1 MIVELAYPSL
11 LYGVSQQTPRER
23 QNGQLTEQVNMLS
36 DPVTGLRRRPGLLKA
51 FELESNGDI
60 DWTKVWSQYM
70 EVGSL
75 QINLIVFTNSGK
87 WLALDKRMTTLLSS
101 GQTDYFKASK
111 AGSLRAT
118 NNTSLGWVL
127 NTEQK
132 PKPITGGADYLDE
145 TSGYLTIKSGAFLKE
160 YSFRLEGKYKGVA
173 FSHDI
178 SYTTPAGTAS
188 GDAAKSTPEGVA
200 KEIYDKIYSLSNI
213 YPTREGAS
221 VFIRLGDGKKDGD
234 WLGVVNKSGTTYA
247 TASTRAKVRN
257 VSELPATL
265 PSVADNWICKV
276 GTSTSAMQYYEWD
289 HATLSWN
296 ECGKRSSVQKIQNM
310 PVQISPSEEGTG
322 VTIKA
327 VDFEGRKAGDEE
339 NNPTPAYVYDGITG
353 IGTFMG
359 RLVLMSG
366 SRVCLSASRYPT
378 RTMRST
384 VTEILDD
391 DPFEVAS
398 GSISSASF
406 EHSVQFNKDLIL
418 FASTHQAVIPTGN
431 VAITSQNAM
440 LVITSEE
447 NVDTNARPAVVGQ
460 TLMYASK
467 PSGDYFGVGE
477 LTPSAY
483 TSSVYTPQSLTDHIP
498 KMMQGSCRHIVCASN
513 SNIVYFTSDK
523 DPYTVY
529 VCEYFWNN
537 QERTLISFHEWKL
550 PGRVCAMHYTGDK
563 VCVVLDASE
572 DGNNCLIC
580 SIDTKTAQY
589 LTQDTVVFLDCAQ
602 DVPVNV
608 SRTSQATTKTIEIPP
623 HLQGTKNR
631 EKLVLASL
639 TAGLMGE
646 PIGISSI
653 SGNTITLDSSYKT
666 DKIMVGWCYESAV
679 TPNSP
684 VVYSTSYSTGNRRM
698 ISDTKDTL
706 QSALITV
713 QRSGN
718 FNVTLSDVNTS
729 QEKYSRTG
737 LTWSARELDL
747 GKNKISKI
755 GDILVPCRLN
765 AHTAE
770 IRLSTSGTK
779 EMNVLSLVYNIRLH
793 QNRSR
798 KQY

>member
-36 DPVTGLRRRPGLLKA
+36 DPVTGLRRRPGLIKA

-75 QINLIVFTNSGK
+75 QINLIIFTNSGK
-87 WLALDKRMTTLLSS
+87 WLALDKQMKTLISS
-101 GQTDYFKASK
+101 GQTEYFKASK
-111 AGSLRAT
+111 ASSIRAT
-118 NNTSLGWVL
+118 SNTNLGWVL
-127 NTEQK
+127 NVEQK

-145 TSGYLTIKSGAFLKE
+145 TQGYLTIKTGAFLKE
-160 YSFRLEGKYKGVA
+160 YAFRIEGRYNGST

-178 SYTTPAGTAS
+178 SYTTPSGSAS

-200 KEIYDKIYSLSNI
+200 KELYSKIYGISKLQPTQEGSNI
-213 YPTREGAS
+213 F
-221 VFIRLGDGKKDGD
+221 VRLGSQKKDGD
-234 WLGVVNKSGTTYA
+234 WLGITNKSGSTYA
-247 TASTRAKVRN
+247 NSSTRAKVKN
-257 VSELPATL
+257 VSELPASL
-265 PSVADNWICKV
+265 PSVADNWIIKV
-276 GTSTSAMQYYEWD
+276 GTSTAAMQYYEWD
-289 HATLSWN
+289 HSTLSWN
-296 ECGKRSSVQKIQNM
+296 ECSKRSSVQRIQNM
-310 PVQISPSEEGTG
+310 PVQITPTDEGG
-322 VTIKA
+322 ITIKA
-327 VDFEGRKAGDEE
+327 VDFEGRGSGDEE

-384 VTEILDD
+384 VTEVLDD

-431 VAITSQNAM
+431 VAITPTNAM

-447 NVDTNARPAVVGQ
+447 TIDTQARPSVVGQ

-467 PSGDYFGVGE
+467 PSGEYFGVGE

-483 TSSVYTPQSLTDHIP
+483 TSSVYTPQSLTDHVP
-498 KMMQGSCRHIVCASN
+498 KLMQGACRHIVCASA
-513 SNIVYFTSDK
+513 SNVVYFTGDK

-537 QERTLISFHEWKL
+537 QERTLISFHEWKM
-550 PGRVCAMHYTGDK
+550 PGKVCAMHYNGEK
-563 VCVVLDASE
+563 VCVVIDTDE
-572 DGNNCLIC
+572 DGNHCLIC
-580 SIDTKTAQY
+580 TIDTKTAQY
-589 LTQDTVVFLDCAQ
+589 LTQESLTFLDCYQ

-608 SRTSQATTKTIEIPP
+608 SKTSQMTTKTIELPT
-623 HLQGTKNR
+623 HLRGEKNHA
-631 EKLVLASL
+631 KLVLASL
-639 TAGLMGE
+639 TEGLIGE
-646 PIGISSI
+646 PIGITSI
-653 SGNTITLDSSYKT
+653 NGNTITIDSSYKT
-666 DKIMVGWCYESAV
+666 DKIRVGWSYESAV
-679 TPNSP
+679 TPSSP
-684 VVYSTSYSTGNRRM
+684 VVFTTNYSGTRRM
-698 ISDTKDTL
+698 VSDTKDTL

-713 QRSGN
+713 QKSGN
-718 FNVTLSDVNTS
+718 FDISISDVNTTEA
-729 QEKYSRTG
+729 EKYNRTG

-747 GKNKISKI
+747 GKNRISKI

-779 EMNVLSLVYNIRLH
+779 EMNILSLVYNVRLH
-793 QNRSR
+793 QNRNR

>member
-23 QNGQLTEQVNMLS
+23 QNGQLTEQLNMLS
-36 DPVTGLRRRPGLLKA
+36 DPVTGIRRRPGLIKA

-70 EVGSL
+70 EVGNL
-75 QINLIVFTNSGK
+75 QINLVVFTTSGK
-87 WLALDKRMTTLLSS
+87 WLALDKQMKTLISS
-101 GQTDYFKASK
+101 GQTDYFKASS
-111 AGSLRAT
+111 ASAIRAT
-118 NNTSLGWVL
+118 SNTNLGWVL

-132 PKPITGGADYLDE
+132 PKPLIGGADYLDD
-145 TSGYLTIKSGAFLKE
+145 TQGYLTIRTGAFLKE
-160 YSFRLEGKYKGVA
+160 YAFRIEGKYNGVA
-173 FSHDI
+173 FSQDI
-178 SYTTPAGTAS
+178 SYTTPSGSAS

-200 KEIYDKIYSLSNI
+200 KELYTKIHGISNLQ
-213 YPTREGAS
+213 PTREGS
-221 VFIRLGDGKKDGD
+221 NIFIRLGSSKKDGD
-234 WLGVVNKSGTTYA
+234 WLGITNKSGGSYA
-247 TASTRAKVRN
+247 STSTRAKVKN
-257 VSELPATL
+257 VSELPASL
-265 PSVADNWICKV
+265 PSVADNWIVKV
-276 GTSTSAMQYYEWD
+276 GTSTAAMQYYEWD
-289 HATLSWN
+289 HSTLSWN
-296 ECGKRSSVQKIQNM
+296 ECSKRSSVHKIQNM
-310 PVQISPSEEGTG
+310 PVQITLDNEGG
-322 VTIKA
+322 IIIKA
-327 VDFEGRKAGDEE
+327 VDFEGKGSGDEA

-384 VTEILDD
+384 VTEVLDD

-431 VAITSQNAM
+431 VAITPANAM

-513 SNIVYFTSDK
+513 SNIVYFTSNK

-550 PGRVCAMHYTGDK
+550 PGRVCAMHYTEDK
-563 VCVVLDASE
+563 VCVVLDAAE
-572 DGNNCLIC
+572 DGNHCLIC

-639 TAGLMGE
+639 TAGLVGE

-653 SGNTITLDSSYKT
+653 NGNTITIDSSYKT
-666 DKIMVGWCYESAV
+666 DKIMIGWCYESAV

-684 VVYSTSYSTGNRRM
+684 VVYSTAYTTGNRRM
-698 ISDTKDTL
+698 ISDTKDAL

-718 FNVTLSDVNTS
+718 FYVTISDVNTS
-729 QEKYSRTG
+729 QEKYNHTG

-779 EMNVLSLVYNIRLH
+779 EMNILSLVYNVRLH
-793 QNRSR
+793 HNRNR